1 MDLVSFES
9 EEEWNL
15 VKSFMDGAG
24 IKEIWT
30 SGRLCDAEVIFISLQ
45 TCVACTQI
53 FVQISVF
60 LLSKYLCKY
69 WCFSISPN
77 MCTNICGTQVSGC
90 DADHYKPLNINGWFW
105 ASTLVKVIII
115 PHLSRCR

>member
-30 SGRLCDAEVIFISLQ
+30 SGRLCDAEVIFLCKHLYWCGMRAHICANIGS
-45 TCVACTQI
+45 
-53 FVQISVF
+53 FSF
-60 LLSKYLCKY
+60 SKYLCY
-69 WCFSISPN
+69 
-77 MCTNICGTQVSGC
+77 
-90 DADHYKPLNINGWFW
+90 YL
-105 ASTLVKVIII
+105 
-115 PHLSRCR
+115 